1 MNAMDLNK
9 MAEDIRAKYSVYGNA
24 HLEIL
29 EAHETFKVRMSLGPE
44 TENHLKM
51 MHERVILAAAE
62 NMVAGK
68 KDPMAPLA
76 KILNFPLVPSH

>member
-1 MNAMDLNK
+1 MDMSWTNK
-9 MAEDIRAKYSVYGNA
+9 FFAIASIIREQGLPQYEAPAGMVSAEKEKAAYDLALFMG
-24 HLEIL
+24 E
-29 EAHETFKVRMSLGPE
+29 
-44 TENHLKM
+44 
-51 MHERVILAAAE
+51 HERVVLAAAE